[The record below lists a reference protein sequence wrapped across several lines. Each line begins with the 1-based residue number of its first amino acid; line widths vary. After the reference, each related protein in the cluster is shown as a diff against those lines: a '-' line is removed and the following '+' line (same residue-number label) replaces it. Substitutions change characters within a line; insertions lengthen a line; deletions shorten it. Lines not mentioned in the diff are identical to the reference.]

1 MNKGK
6 KIYGFMV
13 LAALFWSGAFI
24 AGKYAVPFIP
34 TFTLTFLRFFFAS
47 LILCILSGAARKKE
61 EDRFRLKKEHL
72 PIFLFTGIVG
82 MFGYHVFFFIAL
94 KYTTAINSSIIGAMN
109 PIVTIVIAALFLR
122 NKIPAK
128 QIAGIL
134 LSFFGVLLTITGADV
149 ETLVQLD
156 FNRGDLW
163 MAAAVICWAAYG
175 VFSKSKG
182 AGIPPFWLTYYS
194 FLVCTLILI
203 PFVIWEKPWQLLAQ
217 APPQAWIAVLYMS
230 IFASVAGYMIQ
241 QIAIK
246 QIGPS
251 KTSIFINLVPVFSM
265 VLATLILGEA
275 LAPIKLATAGI
286 IILGVCICQFSGS
299 ADQKG

>member
-1 MNKGK
+1 
-6 KIYGFMV
+6 
-13 LAALFWSGAFI
+13 
-24 AGKYAVPFIP
+24 
-34 TFTLTFLRFFFAS
+34 
-47 LILCILSGAARKKE
+47 
-61 EDRFRLKKEHL
+61 
-72 PIFLFTGIVG
+72 

-134 LSFFGVLLTITGADV
+134 LSFFGVILTITGADV

-286 IILGVCICQFSGS
+286 IILGVCICQLSGS